1 MIFFVKF
8 RFFNSTSYLIS
19 ISPWSC
25 PMINNHLSQ
34 LWRICTRLCMFR
46 IISSDGSRAGGYKRS
61 EWSPD
66 SQECEILPCLA
77 AVKLPIKP
85 KVNRKTWPFKYNIL
99 LEFIPNGK
107 VRCSFP
113 CIALLRSKNL
123 GMMSSECNAVCIAL
137 HCSGA
142 IFGMM
147 SSECVAVCIALH
159 CSGAKLHSWR
169 LKF

>member
-99 LEFIPNGK
+99 FILFSCITTYNSNVWMFWSSVSQGSLKKKDKP
-107 VRCSFP
+107 RSF
-113 CIALLRSKNL
+113 
-123 GMMSSECNAVCIAL
+123 G
-137 HCSGA
+137 
-142 IFGMM
+142 F
-147 SSECVAVCIALH
+147 
-159 CSGAKLHSWR
+159 R
-169 LKF
+169 LVT